1 MSRGDNAVTRRINN
15 MLSGDVT
22 LDAKAEL
29 QKIRTSM
36 TGGFKLALKIMTP
49 QLQLDMMTL
58 YHCSNNLWDWYT
70 TQVTKVLT
78 PIQGVRWE
86 FNEMADGRWGE
97 CARTQLIDS
106 LVVRSPDKVVWIFNR
121 FVHSSRRAR
130 SCFNAYMYKSIY
142 TCEEMNTSCP
152 KVARAV
158 PKKEQWYGVVV
169 GKLMS

>member
-1 MSRGDNAVTRRINN
+1 
-15 MLSGDVT
+15 MLSGDFT

-36 TGGFKLALKIMTP
+36 TGGFKLVLKIMTP

-58 YHCSNNLWDWYT
+58 YHCSNSLWDWYT
-70 TQVTKVLT
+70 KQVTRVLT

-97 CARTQLIDS
+97 CVRTQLRDS

-121 FVHSSRRAR
+121 FVHSAGPGVLLQ
-130 SCFNAYMYKSIY
+130 CIY
-142 TCEEMNTSCP
+142 
-152 KVARAV
+152 V
-158 PKKEQWYGVVV
+158 
-169 GKLMS
+169 